1 VRERWF
7 LSRKP
12 GSASVTNKWASVNL
26 SFAPIRSP
34 AEFENGVLR
43 IRLAHVGGV
52 KQKDRFLQ
60 LMYYFLGWTVGDAGK
75 TFSTRH
81 EWARFQLQLC
91 RGHEENL
98 ALGNSVMDCI
108 TQLGVPWSRIVDAL
122 PNETEPHGAFK
133 WNSYFSEVF
142 LWFHV
147 SCLGLAKTEVT
158 SHHPVKMNWLLLASP
173 EYRLWFLRGLA
184 DSDGSVNIRN
194 KTVTI
199 TSEPNVSL
207 IKDLLTSLNA
217 NPRQYWYRGSCGISI
232 TVAIANT
239 LWIFSPFVDTHRG
252 KLLRKL
258 ANARVFPRKWPN
270 WLDLKVKR
278 MILQGRDPSSIR
290 NAVLDEHNVYVK
302 LRSIKSRVD
311 SKI

>member
-1 VRERWF
+1 
-7 LSRKP
+7 
-12 GSASVTNKWASVNL
+12 
-26 SFAPIRSP
+26 
-34 AEFENGVLR
+34 
-43 IRLAHVGGV
+43 
-52 KQKDRFLQ
+52 
-60 LMYYFLGWTVGDAGK
+60 MYYFLGWMVGDAGK
-75 TFSTRH
+75 TFSARH
-81 EWARFQLQLC
+81 QWARFQLQLC

-158 SHHPVKMNWLLLASP
+158 SRHPVKMNWLLLAAP
-173 EYRLWFLRGLA
+173 DRRLWFLRGIA

-194 KTVTI
+194 KMVTI
-199 TSEPNVSL
+199 TSEPNVRL
-207 IKDLLTSLNA
+207 IKDLLASLNA
-217 NPRQYWYRGSCGISI
+217 NPKEYWYRGGCGISI

-239 LWIFSPFVDTHRG
+239 LWIFSPLVDTHRG

-258 ANARVFPRKWPN
+258 ANARVFPRKWPE
-270 WLDLKVKR
+270 WLDLKVRR
-278 MILQGRDPSSIR
+278 MILQGLDPSSIR
-290 NAVLDEHNVYVK
+290 NAVLEEDNVYVK
-302 LRSIKSRVD
+302 LRSIKSRAD
-311 SKI
+311 SKMREKPAARFEHATCSLRES

>member
-1 VRERWF
+1 MEQNCRCTSKRNRT
-7 LSRKP
+7 SR
-12 GSASVTNKWASVNL
+12 S
-26 SFAPIRSP
+26 I
-34 AEFENGVLR
+34 
-43 IRLAHVGGV
+43 
-52 KQKDRFLQ
+52 Q
-60 LMYYFLGWTVGDAGK
+60 
-75 TFSTRH
+75 
-81 EWARFQLQLC
+81 
-91 RGHEENL
+91 
-98 ALGNSVMDCI
+98 
-108 TQLGVPWSRIVDAL
+108 
-122 PNETEPHGAFK
+122 

-142 LWFHV
+142 LWFHL
-147 SCLGLAKTEVT
+147 SCLRLAKTEVT
-158 SHHPVKMNWLLLASP
+158 SHHPVKMDWLLLASP
-173 EYRLWFLRGLA
+173 ENRLWFLRGLA

-199 TSEPNVSL
+199 TSDPNVRL
-207 IKDLLTSLNA
+207 IKDLLTSLSA
-217 NPRQYWYRGSCGISI
+217 NPREYWYRGDCGISI

-290 NAVLDEHNVYVK
+290 NAVLEEDNVYVK